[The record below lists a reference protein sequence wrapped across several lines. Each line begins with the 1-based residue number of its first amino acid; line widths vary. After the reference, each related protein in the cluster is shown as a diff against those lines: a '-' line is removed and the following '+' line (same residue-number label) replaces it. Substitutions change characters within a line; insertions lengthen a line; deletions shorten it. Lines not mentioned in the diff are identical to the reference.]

1 MREAPGEED
10 YKERVSMNT
19 VWREPSAPAT
29 CREIRTAKAQSLEAA
44 RWERGKA
51 GRRGRMGL

>member
-1 MREAPGEED
+1 MREAPGKED

-51 GRRGRMGL
+51 GEGEGWGL